1 MAMFLYVIVALL
13 VPHCCGAI
21 IGDVGDAL
29 KTIFDIQTA
38 ENNTDVKVPS
48 YMYDIYKDAGNGQYN
63 VIRSIS
69 PRTGNILSEL

>member
-1 MAMFLYVIVALL
+1 MCLYVIVTLL
-13 VPHCCGAI
+13 VPYCCGMV

-48 YMYDIYKDAGNGQYN
+48 YMYDLYKDAENRQYN